1 MGIQNEIKIQ
11 KLLQKW
17 PQGTIAMTSWLESF
31 GISRQLQKKYVES
44 KWIKSLERG
53 AYKKTGDDVS
63 WQGGL
68 YALQMQANIPVH
80 VGALTAL
87 SLQGMAHYIRLGKER
102 IFLFSPLRTTLPSW
116 FRNHD
121 WQQPVKHIKT
131 SALPEGLG
139 LTDYEEKTFSIKIS
153 SPERAMLECL
163 HLAPRELDLVE
174 CYQVLEGLAS
184 LRPKKMQE
192 LLEKCSSIKV
202 KRLFLYMAEK
212 AGHQWMQFLNVPKLN
227 LGKGARTIVAGGVYV
242 SKYYISIPKE
252 LAGS

>member
-17 PQGTIAMTSWLESF
+17 PQGTVAMTSWLESL

-44 KWIKSLERG
+44 QWIKSLARG
-53 AYKKTGDDVS
+53 AYKKTGDNVS

-68 YALQMQANIPVH
+68 YALQMQASILVH

-87 SLQGMAHYIRLGKER
+87 SMQGMAHYIRLGKER
-102 IFLFSPLRTTLPSW
+102 IFLLSPPRTTLPSW

-131 SALPEGLG
+131 SVLPEGLG

-163 HLAPRELDLVE
+163 QLAPRELDLVE
-174 CYQVLEGLAS
+174 CYQVMEGLTN
-184 LRPKKMQE
+184 LRPKKLQE

-212 AGHQWMQFLNVPKLN
+212 TGHQWMQFLNVSKLN
-227 LGKGARTIVAGGVYV
+227 LGKGDRAIVENGVYI
-242 SKYYISIPKE
+242 SKYHISIPKE
-252 LAGS
+252 LANS